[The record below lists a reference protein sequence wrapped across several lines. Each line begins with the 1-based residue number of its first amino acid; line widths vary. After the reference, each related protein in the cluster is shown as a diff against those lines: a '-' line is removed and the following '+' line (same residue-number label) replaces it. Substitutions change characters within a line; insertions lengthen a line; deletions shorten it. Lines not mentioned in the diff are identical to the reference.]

1 MIALFSVVAAEAAV
15 STVSG
20 CVISAAAVRISAKT
34 TVAVVVGGAASET
47 AELKDGRK
55 NHSMNIKTFKKPN
68 WRVARLDKNKK
79 THVYHSLGKMPKIW
93 AKVNQQTTA
102 I

>member
-20 CVISAAAVRISAKT
+20 CVIPAAAVRISAKT
-34 TVAVVVGGAASET
+34 TVAVVVRGAASET

-55 NHSMNIKTFKKPN
+55 NHSMNIKTFTKPN
-68 WRVARLDKNKK
+68 CLEFQSYDFK
-79 THVYHSLGKMPKIW
+79 TLSFSRTFLAFKPSVTIP
-93 AKVNQQTTA
+93 
-102 I
+102 